1 LPTFGEL
8 RRLAARRLAE
18 AGLPT
23 PDLDARLLVE
33 NSLALAPGALVL
45 ADQRIVEAA
54 DLAKTESALARRL
67 AGEPVDRILG
77 SREFWGLEFRL
88 SPATLSPRPDTEMLV
103 DAALRCFPDRSR
115 TLRILDLGTG
125 SGAILVALLHEF
137 PLAFGVGL
145 DRAEAAVRTARDN
158 AHANGVGVRA
168 AFLVGDW
175 DAAIGGPFD
184 LVVSNPPYIKTGA
197 LAGLDREVRDHDPHL
212 ALDGGADGLEAYR
225 AVIAAVRR
233 RLNPGGVAVVEL
245 GLGQDGPVAALAA
258 SAGLI
263 VDGPALADLGGVPRA
278 LVMRVPQ

>member
-1 LPTFGEL
+1 MPTFGEL

-33 NSLALAPGALVL
+33 DSLALAPGALVL
-45 ADQRIVEAA
+45 ADQRIVAAA
-54 DLAKTESALARRL
+54 DLAKIESALCRRL

-103 DAALRCFPDRSR
+103 EAALRCFSDRGR
-115 TLRILDLGTG
+115 KLRIVDLGTG
-125 SGAILVALLHEF
+125 SGAILVALLHEL
-137 PLAFGVGL
+137 PLAFGIGI
-145 DRAEAAVRTARDN
+145 DRAEAATRTARDN
-158 AHANGVGVRA
+158 AQANGVGDRA

-184 LVVSNPPYIKTGA
+184 LVVSNPPYIETGA
-197 LAGLDREVRDHDPHL
+197 LDGLDREVRDHDPHL
-212 ALDGGADGLEAYR
+212 ALDGGADGLVAYR